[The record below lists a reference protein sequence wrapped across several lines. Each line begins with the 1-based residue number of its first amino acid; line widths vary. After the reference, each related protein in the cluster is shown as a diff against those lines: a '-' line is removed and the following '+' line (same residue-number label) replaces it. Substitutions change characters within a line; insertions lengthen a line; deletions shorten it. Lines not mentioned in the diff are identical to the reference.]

1 MKKLFAGLLFICLM
15 TISGFAQ
22 DFKISVDVRAEDEQI
37 KQEVEKYVVQELS
50 AIKDVQVVEK
60 GNWNIRIM
68 VLKHKLEDQ
77 KTFTYSLSA
86 VMSSQA
92 NCSAIGVEQTKASA
106 ETCDRL
112 EDFATYMGGEKNLQT
127 MSNEFVSDF
136 NSNILEFMREP
147 HLSDLAEDAVD

>member
-1 MKKLFAGLLFICLM
+1 MKKLFAGLFLISLM
-15 TISGFAQ
+15 TISGFAL
-22 DFKISVDVRAEDEQI
+22 DFKISVDVRAEDDQI
-37 KQEVEKYVVQELS
+37 KQKVEKFVIQELK
-50 AIKDVQVVEK
+50 AIKDVQIVES

-92 NCSAIGVEQTKASA
+92 KCSAIGVEQTKASS

-127 MSNEFVSDF
+127 MSKEFISDF

-147 HLSDLAEDAVD
+147 HLTELAEDAVD

>member
-1 MKKLFAGLLFICLM
+1 MKKLFASFFLISLM
-15 TISGFAQ
+15 TISGFAL
-22 DFKISVDVRAEDEQI
+22 DFTISVDVRAEDERV
-37 KQEVEKYVVQELS
+37 KQAVEKFVIQELS
-50 AIKDVQVVEK
+50 AIKDVQIVEK

-68 VLKHKLEDQ
+68 VLRHKLEDQ

-92 NCSAIGVEQTKASA
+92 KCSAIGVEQTKASS

-127 MSNEFVSDF
+127 MSKEFVSDF
-136 NSNILEFMREP
+136 DANILEFMREP
-147 HLSDLAEDAVD
+147 HIDKLAEEAID